1 MNEKSRLKKMAKQQ
15 SKMMM
20 KSERIIPHI
29 SKEIVSNAT
38 TLEKHL
44 KLQTLRSNQIYKNF
58 ISISEDEAKLQTHL
72 EMNKS

>member
-29 SKEIVSNAT
+29 SKAIVSNAT
-38 TLEKHL
+38 MLEK
-44 KLQTLRSNQIYKNF
+44 Q
-58 ISISEDEAKLQTHL
+58 
-72 EMNKS
+72 MNL